1 MSTEFEL
8 PELKQAIGRLDDLF
22 ATAFSSNDEAMQDW
36 VAVRFAIKAQSA
48 PSNSDCAKLLC
59 ELRDEIVLG
68 SIAPERADYYLD
80 NIKEQLHKI
89 KVS

>member
-48 PSNSDCAKLLC
+48 PSNSDYTKLKGAI
-59 ELRDEIVLG
+59 E
-68 SIAPERADYYLD
+68 SIADYGGCLTGED
-80 NIKEQLHKI
+80 AQEMKQIAIKALQ
-89 KVS
+89 